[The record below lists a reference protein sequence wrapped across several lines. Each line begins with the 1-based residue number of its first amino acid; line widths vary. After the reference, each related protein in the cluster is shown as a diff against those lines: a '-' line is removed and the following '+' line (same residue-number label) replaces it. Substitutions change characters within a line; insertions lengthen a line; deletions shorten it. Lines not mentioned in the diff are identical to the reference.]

1 MIKNKTKILYVAV
14 TILFWILCYKCTAQ
28 TQPLNSFIDEW
39 MGKPYKFGGKTKSGI
54 DCSQFTKRL
63 YNDVYGLELRGTCS
77 RQWNQTKRISKTDIE
92 IGDIIFFRS
101 RLSPSGWHCGCYIG
115 DNKFVHAS
123 NKWEGV
129 KISSLSEDIYRK
141 NYKGA
146 GRLL

>member
-146 GRLL
+146 GRLM

>member
-1 MIKNKTKILYVAV
+1 MKKVFLAMCIFITQFA
-14 TILFWILCYKCTAQ
+14 FAQ
-28 TQPLNSFIDEW
+28 TQSLDSFINEW
-39 MGKPYKFGGKTKSGI
+39 IGKPYKFGGKTKSGI